1 MLYSAL
7 AFLAGVC
14 ALQLCPELP
23 ALSSWWL
30 GACVA
35 VAFTPA
41 AWLRG
46 AAVAAAGFLWACWHA
61 SQVASLYLPE
71 DLEGRDVRVQ
81 GVVQGL
87 PERLGDDRLRLR
99 FLIEKVSTG
108 KQWRTLQLPVRLSWY
123 RQSGAVHAGERWQLL
138 VRLKRPRG
146 FSNPG
151 GFDYERWLF
160 ARGIRAT
167 GYVRNSGLNRLTAPA
182 AQYSLARLRQRLSS
196 HLQHLQVSPPM
207 RALLRG
213 LGVGDRSG
221 MSADQWRVLQH
232 TGTSHLLAISGLHVG
247 LVAGLAFFL
256 GAKVWSALVAV
267 QRWPAQRVASLCAM
281 SAALFYALLSGF
293 QVPAQRALVMVSMF
307 MLANLWGGKP
317 EPWRVWAAALWVI
330 LLLDPLSVLTAGFWL
345 SFAAVALILLL
356 TAGYTGKCSRWRR
369 LLRVQIGLFF
379 GLTPLLWAWFQQ
391 ISLSAP
397 LANLVAIPWVG
408 LVVVPVLMAGVI
420 CLPFSPTLA
429 DWLLG
434 VSAHL
439 LSVLW
444 WLLERLADLP
454 VALWQTPPATGLW
467 MLVFALGVAAAL
479 LPRALSLMP
488 LSLLLVTAV
497 FKLQA
502 ERPGHGEVWFTLLD
516 VGQGLAAVLETRNH
530 VLVYDSGPAFAG
542 GFNTGEAVI
551 VPFLIKRGYRHV
563 NRLIISH
570 ADKDHIGG
578 AQTVFERLNVLSVQS
593 GEAGAI
599 DWARASACRSGY
611 HWLWDG
617 VHFEYLAP
625 YEREQGNNSSC
636 VLRVET
642 ADGRL
647 LLLPGDIEGKI
658 EQWLVRQHLQRLAAD
673 VLVAPHHGSRTSS
686 SAEFVQAVKPD
697 YVLFPVGYRN
707 RFGFPR
713 PEVVA
718 RYRAIGAALFDTAG
732 SGAIQLRVGAGES
745 LRIVAQRRRSK
756 RYWHTKL

>member
-1 MLYSAL
+1 MLFSAL

-23 ALSSWWL
+23 ALSRWWL
-30 GACVA
+30 GVCVA
-35 VAFTPA
+35 LAFTRA
-41 AWLRG
+41 VWLRG

-61 SQVASLYLPE
+61 SQIASLSLPE
-71 DLEGRDVRVQ
+71 ELEGRDVQVQ

-87 PERLGDDRLRLR
+87 PERLADDRLRLR
-99 FLIEKVSTG
+99 FLIEKVSTVD
-108 KQWRTLQLPVRLSWY
+108 QWRTLELPVRLSWY
-123 RQSGAVHAGERWQLL
+123 RHTAAVHAGERWQFR
-138 VRLKRPRG
+138 VRLKQPRG

-167 GYVRNSGLNRLTAPA
+167 GYVRNSDLNRRTAPA
-182 AQYSLARLRQRLSS
+182 THYSLARLRQGLAS
-196 HLQHLQVSPPM
+196 HLQHLQVDPSM

-213 LGVGDRSG
+213 LGLGDRSG
-221 MSADQWRVLQH
+221 MSADQWRVLQQ

-256 GAKVWSALVAV
+256 GRKMWSVLVAV
-267 QRWPAQRVASLCAM
+267 QRWPAQRFASLFSM

-293 QVPAQRALVMVSMF
+293 QVPAQRALVMVSIF
-307 MLANLWGGKP
+307 LLANLWGGKP

-356 TAGYTGKCSRWRR
+356 TAGYSGQCSRWRR
-369 LLRVQIGLFF
+369 LLRIQFGLVF
-379 GLTPLLWAWFQQ
+379 GLTPLLWLWFQQ
-391 ISLSAP
+391 ISLTAP

-408 LVVVPVLMAGVI
+408 LLVVPLLLAGVV
-420 CLPFSPTLA
+420 CLPFSSMLA

-434 VSAHL
+434 LSAQL
-439 LSVLW
+439 LAVLW

-454 VALWQTPPATGLW
+454 VGLWQTPAASGLW
-467 MLVFALGVAAAL
+467 MLLFALGVTAAL

-488 LSLLLVTAV
+488 LSLLLAATI

-502 ERPGHGEVWFTLLD
+502 ERPEHGEVWFSLLD
-516 VGQGLAAVLETRNH
+516 VGQGLAAVLETQHH

-551 VPFLIKRGYRHV
+551 VPFLIQRGYRHV
-563 NRLIISH
+563 DRLIISH
-570 ADKDHIGG
+570 ADNDHIGG
-578 AQTVFERLNVLSVQS
+578 ARAVFERLNVLSVQS

-599 DWARASACRSGY
+599 DWARASPCRSGY

-617 VHFEYLAP
+617 VRFDYLAP
-625 YEREQGNNSSC
+625 FEREQGNNSSC
-636 VLRVET
+636 VLRVQ
-642 ADGRL
+642 AANGQF
-647 LLLPGDIEGKI
+647 LLLPGDIERKI
-658 EQWLVRQHLQRLAAD
+658 EQRLVRQRLQQLSAD

-686 SAEFVQAVKPD
+686 STAFVQAVKPD

-718 RYRAIGAALFDTAG
+718 RYRAIGAELFDTAR
-732 SGAIQLRVGAGES
+732 SGALQLRIGGGEP
-745 LRIVAQRRRSK
+745 LRIVAHRWFSK